1 MSLDGTSWT
10 SGGRAESCLPDAA
23 LELELEP
30 AAVPCYAELA
40 AALALAVAED
50 AEVD

>member
-1 MSLDGTSWT
+1 MSLDRTSWT
-10 SGGRAESCLPDAA
+10 SGDRAESCLPDAA
-23 LELELEP
+23 LELER

-50 AEVD
+50 AGVD